1 MSGIFGRKKKSEKA
15 KILIVEDEPEI
26 LRTVQDRLEMY
37 KYEVLMAIDGKEG
50 LEKAIEEK
58 PDIVLLDVNM
68 PVMDGF
74 LMLEALRKRPEGAE
88 IAVIMMTVRD
98 QKEDI
103 ARAEASGVEDYVAK
117 PFELG
122 ELMEKIEKVL
132 ERRKAGV
139 S

>member
-26 LRTVQDRLEMY
+26 VRTVRDRLEMY
-37 KYEVLMAIDGKEG
+37 DYGVLAARDGKEG
-50 LEKAIEEK
+50 LEKAISEQ

-74 LMLEALRKRPEGAE
+74 VMLEALRRHPEGAE

-122 ELMEKIEKVL
+122 ELVEKIEKVL

-139 S
+139 K

>member
-74 LMLEALRKRPEGAE
+74 LMLEALRKHPEGAE

-139 S
+139 N

>member
-1 MSGIFGRKKKSEKA
+1 MSGIFGRKKKSGKA

-37 KYEVLMAIDGKEG
+37 KYEVLTACDGKEG
-50 LEKAIEEK
+50 LEKAIGER

-74 LMLEALRKRPEGAE
+74 LMLEALRKHPEGAE

-103 ARAEASGVEDYVAK
+103 VRAEASGVEDYVAK

-122 ELMEKIEKVL
+122 ELVDKVEKVL